1 MSPSFSGCP
10 GKEAGFRSLQLSQWP
25 LVWLTPISP
34 RLAKHDFCLV
44 LSFHICSRGG
54 LQLPTSV
61 PHTAV
66 RSHGLGKLTSKKAED
81 GL

>member
-10 GKEAGFRSLQLSQWP
+10 GKKAGFRSLQLSQWP
-25 LVWLTPISP
+25 LVWLTPSRQDWQSSDFRLVIS
-34 RLAKHDFCLV
+34 L
-44 LSFHICSRGG
+44 HIRGG

-66 RSHGLGKLTSKKAED
+66 RSHGLGKLMSKKAGD
-81 GL
+81 RQ